1 MEISGLDFFLI
12 NVLSYIAGLSTG
24 LLVCCKHKEKFFGR
38 SDNQERELDNVQVTQ
53 PYSPPPQAEVIATA
67 PPAEQVNKGVRIVLE

>member
-38 SDNQERELDNVQVTQ
+38 SENQERELDVFQTQ
-53 PYSPPPQAEVIATA
+53 PYSPPPQAAVMASA
-67 PPAEQVNKGVRIVLE
+67 PPPEQLNKGIRIVLE

>member
-12 NVLSYIAGLSTG
+12 NVLSYITGLSTG

-38 SDNQERELDNVQVTQ
+38 SENQERELDGFQTQ

-67 PPAEQVNKGVRIVLE
+67 PPADQVNKGFRIVLE

>member
-24 LLVCCKHKEKFFGR
+24 LLVCCKHKEKFLGGDK
-38 SDNQERELDNVQVTQ
+38 SIRELDNIQ

-67 PPAEQVNKGVRIVLE
+67 PPADQVNKGFRIVLE

>member
-1 MEISGLDFFLI
+1 MEISALDFVLI

-38 SDNQERELDNVQVTQ
+38 SERTERELDNIQVTQ

-67 PPAEQVNKGVRIVLE
+67 PPADQLNKGLRITLE

>member
-1 MEISGLDFFLI
+1 MEISALDFFLI

-38 SDNQERELDNVQVTQ
+38 SDHQEREMDEFQAQ

-67 PPAEQVNKGVRIVLE
+67 PPAEKVNKGVRIVLE

>member
-24 LLVCCKHKEKFFGR
+24 LLLCCKHKEKFFGR
-38 SDNQERELDNVQVTQ
+38 SENQERELDGFQTQ

-67 PPAEQVNKGVRIVLE
+67 PPADQVNKGFRIVLE